1 MAHRRVFGSI
11 GIADNGHPRH
21 RFRELKPVREQM
33 ADYQEARSGFMVKVR
48 RIVLDVLKPHQPN
61 GLEFASAIAAQVP
74 GAGVKLTVTAV
85 DEKTETVVII
95 IEGES
100 LSYEVIHDV
109 ISSQGG
115 SIHSIDEVE
124 VQSGQAQAGD
134 H

>member
-1 MAHRRVFGSI
+1 
-11 GIADNGHPRH
+11 
-21 RFRELKPVREQM
+21 
-33 ADYQEARSGFMVKVR
+33 MVKVK

-61 GLEFASAIAAQVP
+61 GLEFASTIAEQVP

-95 IEGES
+95 IEGNG
-100 LSYEVIHDV
+100 LSYDVIHDV

-124 VQSGQAQAGD
+124 VQSGQSPAD
-134 H
+134 NR